1 MSLYVDLGKR
11 KVAEFEDEKIKI
23 MDNFIL
29 ENGSKFNS
37 DNLIFSD
44 KICDVYSV
52 KVAAPSLKDKPRTN
66 DISKSLIEGFRKCN
80 ASRAG
85 SNLLFLMDIVFGG
98 LIREVEINC
107 GCNPS
112 LNKDEINFL
121 ELFSISQN
129 QGDIES
135 KIRSLDFLND
145 IAVRNAAPLFTDYAI
160 SLRDAGLIL
169 TFGKKGSLMRKLAAH
184 SMEVSTKM
192 H

>member
-1 MSLYVDLGKR
+1 MRTALKNSSFDRNINPCLVIDLSFAGQMSIWGIRLLGAGHR
-11 KVAEFEDEKIKI
+11 ADI
-23 MDNFIL
+23 
-29 ENGSKFNS
+29 
-37 DNLIFSD
+37 
-44 KICDVYSV
+44 
-52 KVAAPSLKDKPRTN
+52 